1 MKKYNAKDSKA
12 RSNTKIETAEVAPVL
27 GLEDQIEYG
36 AYIGLDVHKDTIA
49 VAIAEPGR
57 SEPFYEGEITNN
69 PGKVCKLIERSNK
82 RYGSQVLLWC
92 YEAGPCGLYFIISL
106 WNLAKNVRE

>member
-12 RSNTKIETAEVAPVL
+12 RSDTKIETAEVAPVL

-36 AYIGLDVHKDTIA
+36 AYIGLDVHKDTL
-49 VAIAEPGR
+49 PLR
-57 SEPFYEGEITNN
+57 SRNLVEENHSYEGEITNN

>member
-12 RSNTKIETAEVAPVL
+12 SSDTKIETAEVAPVL

-49 VAIAEPGR
+49 TPLCQDSCPVD
-57 SEPFYEGEITNN
+57 
-69 PGKVCKLIERSNK
+69 
-82 RYGSQVLLWC
+82 
-92 YEAGPCGLYFIISL
+92 
-106 WNLAKNVRE
+106 